1 MKKLFFVILLI
12 IFSGFVMN
20 KPAYFLYDKSGKE
33 AKYPKMILSLVK
45 ADVVF
50 VGEFHDN
57 PISHW
62 LELQVSKDLYATKK
76 QDLILGAEMFERD
89 DQLVINEYLQGLIKE
104 GNFEKEAKL
113 WDNYQ
118 TDYKPLL
125 NFAKDQKLAFLATNV
140 PRRYASAVATTGLK
154 ALDNITAEA
163 KTYIAPMPLEVD
175 LFQPTYQ
182 AMAKMTTT
190 HGSGNTENIIFAQ
203 ALKDA
208 TMAYTIAQNSQKGK
222 LILHFNGSYHTDKF
236 EGIITYLKKYNPKLS
251 IMTITTVQQD
261 NVEKLNAENK
271 GIADFIICVP
281 SDMTK
286 TY

>member
-1 MKKLFFVILLI
+1 MKKLFFILVLL
-12 IFSGFVMN
+12 IFSGFDMS

-33 AKYPKMILSLVK
+33 AKYPKMISAFAK

-62 LELQVSKDLYATKK
+62 LELQISKDLYAAKK
-76 QDLILGAEMFERD
+76 QELILGAEMFERD
-89 DQLVINEYLQGLIKE
+89 DQLIINEYLQGMIKE
-104 GNFEKEAKL
+104 NNFEKEAKL
-113 WDNYQ
+113 WDNYK

-125 NFAKDQKLAFLATNV
+125 NFAKDQSLAFLATNV

-154 ALDNITAEA
+154 SLEKVNAEA
-163 KTYIAPMPLEVD
+163 KTYIAPLPLEVD

-182 AMAKMTTT
+182 AMAKMMST
-190 HGSGNTENIIFAQ
+190 HGGGNTENIIFAQ

-208 TMAYTIAQNSQKGK
+208 TMAYTIAQNWQKGK

-236 EGIITYLKKYNPKLS
+236 EGIITYLKKYNPKIS

-261 NVEKLNAENK
+261 NIEKLDGENK
-271 GIADFIICVP
+271 GIADFVICVP

>member
-1 MKKLFFVILLI
+1 MKKPFFVVLFL
-12 IFSGFVMN
+12 IFSGFAMN

-33 AKYPKMILSLVK
+33 AKYSKMISALTK

-62 LELQVSKDLYATKK
+62 LELQITKDLFASKK
-76 QDLILGAEMFERD
+76 QDLILGGEMFERD
-89 DQLVINEYLQGLIKE
+89 DQLIINEYLQGMIKE
-104 GNFEKEAKL
+104 SNFEKEAKL
-113 WDNYQ
+113 WDNYK

-125 NFAKDQKLAFLATNV
+125 NFAKDQNLVFLASNV

-154 ALDNITAEA
+154 ALDKITAEA
-163 KTYIAPMPLEVD
+163 KTYVAPMPLEVD
-175 LFQPTYQ
+175 LFQPSYQ
-182 AMAKMTTT
+182 AMAKMMGT
-190 HGSGNTENIIFAQ
+190 HGGGNTENIIFAQ

-208 TMAYTIAQNSQKGK
+208 TMAYTIAQNGQKGK

-251 IMTITTVQQD
+251 IMTVTTVQQD
-261 NVEKLNAENK
+261 NVEKLSTENK
-271 GIADFIICVP
+271 GIADFVICVP